1 MRKSPDAFRTISE
14 VAQEL
19 DLPQHVLRFWET
31 RFSQI
36 KPMKRGG
43 GRRYYRPDDVE
54 LLRGIRHLLYGEGYT
69 IKGVQRIL
77 KEQGVRHVIEA
88 FPGHVSTPQT
98 EIMAGEAGQIEVG
111 QIDIHPA
118 HSPVQHFQN
127 EPHVQSQQQDIVTDN
142 GVTPAEIIEPASSVL
157 AASPAIRPPDP
168 APAVQAA
175 PIVQATV
182 PQASIQQPQSLQS
195 ITRQVEQPAVQ
206 QESDTPASIP
216 ALPNVD
222 VPSPAAPAVGQV
234 EASNRQISEGMH
246 AHALQSQ
253 LAPAAPSVTASQPL
267 SGPFTPQNAT
277 EAPLFAQ
284 VGHAENTAQRL
295 NNSAAPA
302 SIMAPHVAQPTPM
315 PQDLSQGEPVYQQGQ
330 EAAFS
335 VEAGRNSLLQE
346 NKSGFFSRLRGKNVA
361 DEMAAPAEA
370 GAAAGMPRDDV
381 RRLQST
387 LFELLE
393 CKRILDQAR
402 NSN

>member
-88 FPGHVSTPQT
+88 FPGHVSAPEA
-98 EIMAGEAGQIEVG
+98 EIVSGEAGQIEVG

-118 HSPVQHFQN
+118 QSPVPQSQN
-127 EPHVQSQQQDIVTDN
+127 ELLAQPHQQDTNAGKVVPSFEN
-142 GVTPAEIIEPASSVL
+142 VEPAQSAPAS
-157 AASPAIRPPDP
+157 AAAQP
-168 APAVQAA
+168 APPPVLQAA
-175 PIVQATV
+175 PVAQAVV
-182 PQASIQQPQSLQS
+182 PQVSAQQPQSQQS
-195 ITRQVEQPAVQ
+195 PIPQVDQSVAPNENDVAPAI
-206 QESDTPASIP
+206 PASP
-216 ALPNVD
+216 VAEVAPPVT
-222 VPSPAAPAVGQV
+222 PSVKYV
-234 EASNRQISEGMH
+234 EASNSQMSDVTH
-246 AHALQSQ
+246 VPALQP
-253 LAPAAPSVTASQPL
+253 APMSVPAPQAEDELRFIQ
-267 SGPFTPQNAT
+267 SGHLENNA
-277 EAPLFAQ
+277 Q
-284 VGHAENTAQRL
+284 SL
-295 NNSAAPA
+295 NNSAAQA
-302 SIMAPHVAQPTPM
+302 SIMASHMAQPAPM
-315 PQDLSQGEPVYQQGQ
+315 PQDLSQGEPVYRQGQ

-361 DEMAAPAEA
+361 DEMVAPQESSAP
-370 GAAAGMPRDDV
+370 AGMPRDDV

-402 NSN
+402 NSS